1 MSFRRT
7 LALALLVGSIAPA
20 TARADVLLIPFIGV
34 NFGGNSGKELSD
46 AIDAG
51 RLDWGASFA
60 YMGAGVLGFEVDIGY
75 SPDFFGRTDLGG
87 SSVLTAMGNLL
98 IGIPFGG
105 QSGVGFR
112 PYVLAGLGVLR
123 SEVDAFEDV
132 GSLDTSEA
140 AWDFGGGAMF
150 FFGTNVGLRTD
161 LRYIRTFGRVD
172 LDITDGIV
180 TRGRLD
186 FARASAGLI
195 VRF

>member
-7 LALALLVGSIAPA
+7 LALALLLGLLTPV
-20 TARADVLLIPFIGV
+20 TARGDVLLIPFIGI
-34 NFGGNSGKELSD
+34 NFAGNSGRELSD

-60 YMGAGVLGFEVDIGY
+60 FMGAGVLGMEADIGY

-87 SSVLTAMGNLL
+87 SSVLTATGNLL

-105 QSGVGFR
+105 QTGVGFR
-112 PYVLAGLGVLR
+112 PYVLGGLGVVR
-123 SEVDAFEDV
+123 SKVDGLEGAPT
-132 GSLDTSEA
+132 LDNTEA
-140 AWDFGGGAMF
+140 AWNFGGGAMF

-161 LRYIRTFGRVD
+161 LRYIRTFARID

-186 FARASAGLI
+186 FARASAGFI

>member
-7 LALALLVGSIAPA
+7 LALALLLGLVTPV
-20 TARADVLLIPFIGV
+20 TARGDVLLIPFIGI
-34 NFGGNSGKELSD
+34 NFAGNSGRELSD

-60 YMGAGVLGFEVDIGY
+60 FMGAGVLGLEADIGY
-75 SPDFFGRTDLGG
+75 SPDFFGRTDVGG
-87 SSVLTAMGNLL
+87 SSVLTATGNLL

-105 QSGVGFR
+105 QTGVGFR
-112 PYVLAGLGVLR
+112 PYVLGGLGVVR
-123 SEVDAFEDV
+123 SKVDGLE
-132 GSLDTSEA
+132 GTPTLDNTEA
-140 AWDFGGGAMF
+140 AWNFGGGAMF

-161 LRYIRTFGRVD
+161 LRYIRTFARVD

>member
-7 LALALLVGSIAPA
+7 LALTLLLGVMAPV

-34 NFGGNSGKELSD
+34 NFAGNSGRELSR

-60 YMGAGVLGFEVDIGY
+60 FMGAGILGFEADIGY
-75 SPDFFGRTDLGG
+75 SPDFFGRTDVAG
-87 SSVLTAMGNLL
+87 SSVLTATGNLL
-98 IGIPFGG
+98 VGIPFGG

-112 PYVLAGLGVLR
+112 PYALAGLGVLR
-123 SEVDAFEDV
+123 SKVDGLDDV
-132 GSLDTSEA
+132 PSLENSEA
-140 AWDFGGGAMF
+140 AWNFGGGAMF
-150 FFGTNVGLRTD
+150 FFGTNVGLRAD

-172 LDITDGIV
+172 LDIVDGIPQ
-180 TRGRLD
+180 RGRLD

>member
-7 LALALLVGSIAPA
+7 LALALLLGLLTPV
-20 TARADVLLIPFIGV
+20 TARGDVLLIPFIGI
-34 NFGGNSGKELSD
+34 NFAGNSGRELSD

-60 YMGAGVLGFEVDIGY
+60 FMGAGVLGMEADIGY

-87 SSVLTAMGNLL
+87 SSVLTATGNLL

-105 QSGVGFR
+105 QTGVGFR
-112 PYVLAGLGVLR
+112 PYVLGGLGVVR
-123 SEVDAFEDV
+123 SKVDGLEGAPT
-132 GSLDTSEA
+132 LDNTEA
-140 AWDFGGGAMF
+140 AWNFGAGAMF

-161 LRYIRTFGRVD
+161 LRYIRTFARID

-186 FARASAGLI
+186 FARASAGFI

>member
-1 MSFRRT
+1 MSFGRT
-7 LALALLVGSIAPA
+7 LALALLLGSMAPA

-51 RLDWGASFA
+51 RLDWGVSFA
-60 YMGAGVLGFEVDIGY
+60 YMGAGVLGFEADFGY

-87 SSVLTAMGNLL
+87 SSVLTAMGNLV